1 MKLIKSLGAIAGGL
15 ALAFGVAGGAF
26 AGTGNATIVSGTSS
40 GSNTS
45 LVTIGSAATD
55 TTVLYATGTTTPGTF
70 GALPTAATG
79 TTDAGNSPTNPYAA
93 NKFVNGAT
101 PSQSWAT
108 PLTGSN
114 WISPYVN
121 STNDIPTASGVQKGF
136 YEYTTTVKLGA
147 GQTQFTF
154 NGKVLSQNSIY
165 GVLVNGVAAT
175 YTPGS
180 GSAWQTAGTFTGG
193 GTALAN
199 GTATL
204 TFIVK
209 DDGTFD
215 NRTGLD
221 FSATSVPE
229 PATIAAFLI
238 AMLGIAVMMF
248 KNRKGQSSLNL
259 A

>member
-70 GALPTAATG
+70 GALPVAGVGAIGAG
-79 TTDAGNSPTNPYAA
+79 TSPTNPYAA
-93 NKFVNGAT
+93 NRFVNTAT
-101 PSQSWAT
+101 PSQTWST

-121 STNDIPTASGVQKGF
+121 STNDIPTASGVSRGF

-154 NGKVLSQNSIY
+154 NGKVLSQDSIY
-165 GVLVNGVAAT
+165 GVLVNGVAGT

-180 GSAWQTAGTFTGG
+180 GSPWSTPGTFSGS
-193 GTALAN
+193 GTSST

-221 FSATSVPE
+221 FSGTSVPE